1 MSLFVQ
7 FRSLCSSTAEA
18 SLLCSYSATCR
29 PFRRRLV
36 SSLPFTLPSDE
47 MPAPALGE
55 GPLVQAFSR
64 EHIAPRK
71 RYPRYSSRWKCLCG
85 DILISSPSESFGLF
99 IVSCYSPLFR
109 RNSTSWG
116 SCTSDDLRIRAQ
128 KKQELRS
135 ASDGPKRAAPNHSLA
150 RMLDRDTQ
158 MPLEPGQNP
167 ARRRRRGVAAPAQ
180 AQRRAQ
186 VTRLANPRLP
196 EDPST
201 SPHLS
206 FATRTRGR
214 PPPVTQRR
222 ESPTESLCWH
232 LPVPVPML
240 SSPGFR
246 FPWHLPFSGF
256 HHHGSISVS
265 TMKARTICNKIDSWL
280 IH

>member
-18 SLLCSYSATCR
+18 SPLCSYSATCR

-36 SSLPFTLPSDE
+36 SSLPFTLLSDE

-71 RYPRYSSRWKCLCG
+71 RYPRYS
-85 DILISSPSESFGLF
+85 

-232 LPVPVPML
+232 LPVPVPVL